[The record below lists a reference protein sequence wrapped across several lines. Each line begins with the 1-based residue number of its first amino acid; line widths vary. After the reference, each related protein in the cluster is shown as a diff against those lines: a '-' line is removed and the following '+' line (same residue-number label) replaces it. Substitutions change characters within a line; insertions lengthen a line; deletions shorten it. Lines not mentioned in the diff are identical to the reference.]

1 MLKDSEECVN
11 IKLRLRGK
19 YMYMKIND
27 KLLKILYNKIKFWLL
42 FKS

>member
-27 KLLKILYNKIKFWLL
+27 KLLKILYNKIKF
-42 FKS
+42 

>member
-19 YMYMKIND
+19 QMYMKIND
-27 KLLKILYNKIKFWLL
+27 KLLKILYNKIIF
-42 FKS
+42 